1 RLARESGIARRERQ
15 GTGQP
20 ARHLLRE
27 RRTREGAAARALAER
42 LLRDLVRQR
51 AAAFLEAL
59 AQPDEGLR
67 CRQAFKELAQPGY
80 RRRGKREL
88 GFGNGLL
95 ELRGDLDRGGQRD
108 AGQIAVIL
116 ARRGNLLGLG
126 AVAGPQ
132 RNLDPARA

>member
-1 RLARESGIARRERQ
+1 RLARESGVARRERQ
-15 GTGQP
+15 GTGQS

-27 RRTREGAAARALAER
+27 RRAREGAAARALAER

-59 AQPDEGLR
+59 AQPDKGLR

-88 GFGNGLL
+88 GFGNALL
-95 ELRGDLDRGGQRD
+95 ELGVYLDRAGHRKP
-108 AGQIAVIL
+108 GQIRV
-116 ARRGNLLGLG
+116 
-126 AVAGPQ
+126 
-132 RNLDPARA
+132 